1 MNCSARMRASAV
13 ILMVMA
19 TFCGGGATCLN
30 RPATTFQQSP
40 VVWNAPV
47 APALSDVIAAVNRTG
62 AITQLSTNQGFMEVR
77 SMPSLPKLTASIA
90 LQRPRQ
96 FRLKASPPLM
106 VTDMVDIG
114 SNDQVFW
121 FEVPEGMMMKRTLY
135 FADHE
140 SYQHVAQRSVLP
152 IEPMWIADAFGLAE
166 IDPNTVISGPT
177 VRGDGKLEI
186 HCQLVQPA
194 GTMRRVYWIDAAL
207 GYVTDQYV
215 YSASGA
221 LVAESHSARH
231 EYFDDIGCALP
242 HQVDLILAPV
252 GGPPLS
258 LRIEVGR
265 YMVNQI
271 LGGDPNLFVM
281 PQDAAQVVNIAQITN
296 QPMSS
301 APGVSI
307 EKTVPQDALPAYSAP
322 LQAGTSSRFRPIGQA
337 ANSPAVQL
345 GPTHYRN
352 Q

>member
-296 QPMSS
+296 QPMSP